1 MFYMNEARQEYL
13 SEQIGN
19 LGTNI
24 LTVGF
29 ASYFFEKFSLSLRIG
44 LCIIGCLF
52 IYCGLLI
59 KPSHKGV

>member
-1 MFYMNEARQEYL
+1 MFEMNKERQEYL
-13 SEQIGN
+13 SGQMGN

-44 LCIIGCLF
+44 LCIIGCLCLYVGF
-52 IYCGLLI
+52 LF
-59 KPSHKGV
+59 KSSQKGV